1 MTAGSVIFY
10 LGVLMLVHA
19 VYMAYSIR
27 EQLQSLHHG
36 RSYVPAVNFGG
47 LSLPVTTMMIPITVE
62 VLAGTVM
69 GIVGFV
75 QRNKLHKARLSDVT
89 RYMRYDHQ
97 LNTGV
102 GFVHFNHRGT
112 VACRKDEL
120 DESQKPMAQKKS
132 D

>member
-1 MTAGSVIFY
+1 MAAGNIFFY
-10 LGVLMLVHA
+10 LGVIALVHA

-27 EQLQSLHHG
+27 EQLQALHHG
-36 RSYVPAVNFGG
+36 SSYVPAVSFGS
-47 LSLPVTTMMIPITVE
+47 LSMPVSTMMIPITVE
-62 VLAGTVM
+62 ALLGTVM

-75 QRNKLHKARLSDVT
+75 QCSKLQKARLSDET
-89 RYMRYDHQ
+89 RYLRYDHQ

-102 GFVHFNHRGT
+102 GFIHFNHRGA

-120 DESQKPMAQKKS
+120 KDDQKPMAQKKL